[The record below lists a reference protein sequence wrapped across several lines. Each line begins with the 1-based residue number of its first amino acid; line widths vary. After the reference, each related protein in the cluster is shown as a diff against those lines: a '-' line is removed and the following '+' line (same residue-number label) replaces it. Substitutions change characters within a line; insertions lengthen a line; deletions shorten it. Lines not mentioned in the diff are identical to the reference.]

1 MGSPASS
8 QATLSVS
15 SLPPAPAPGAAAAA
29 AASKVVPEPC
39 VLLAS
44 RALQAVADMLLQLE
58 YTAGEQAAL
67 CTAHVTVLSEGQ
79 FSWPSL
85 HEHSSDAG

>member
-1 MGSPASS
+1 VGSPASS

-15 SLPPAPAPGAAAAA
+15 SLPPAPAPGAAAA

-67 CTAHVTVLSEGQ
+67 CTAHVTVPSEGQ